1 MNVND
6 YRSSTSKKVE
16 KRLVLKKSV
25 RKFINRCL
33 IVIILF
39 LGCLIMVKSN
49 TSFKS
54 KIIDYVYS
62 DSFKFTKLRSIYEK
76 YFGKILSADKVV
88 PEEKKVFNEKINYN
102 SANVYKDGVKLAV
115 SSNYM
120 VPTLESGIVV
130 FMGEKEGY
138 GNTIIIE
145 QIDGIDV
152 WYSNIKSNQVKMY
165 DYVEKGS
172 MLGEVSGDTF
182 YMVFQKDGNY
192 LNYKDYI

>member
-1 MNVND
+1 MNIND

-88 PEEKKVFNEKINYN
+88 PEEKKVFNEKISYN

-115 SSNYM
+115 SFNYM

-172 MLGEVSGDTF
+172 MLGEVSGDAF

>member
-1 MNVND
+1 MNIND

-39 LGCLIMVKSN
+39 LGCLIMVKN
-49 TSFKS
+49 NNSFKS

-88 PEEKKVFNEKINYN
+88 PEEKKVFNEKISYN

>member
-16 KRLVLKKSV
+16 RRLVLKKSV

-88 PEEKKVFNEKINYN
+88 PEEKKVFNEKISYN

-172 MLGEVSGDTF
+172 MLGEVSGDAF

>member
-16 KRLVLKKSV
+16 RRLVLKKSV

-88 PEEKKVFNEKINYN
+88 PEEKKVFNEKISYN

-165 DYVEKGS
+165 DYVEKAS

>member
-1 MNVND
+1 MNIND

-88 PEEKKVFNEKINYN
+88 PEEKKVFNEKISYN

-130 FMGEKEGY
+130 FMGEKEEY

-172 MLGEVSGDTF
+172 MLGEVIGDAF

>member
-88 PEEKKVFNEKINYN
+88 PEEKKVFNEKISYN

-130 FMGEKEGY
+130 FMGEKEEY

-172 MLGEVSGDTF
+172 MLGEVSGDAF

>member
-1 MNVND
+1 MNIND

-88 PEEKKVFNEKINYN
+88 PEEKKVFNEKISYN

-165 DYVEKGS
+165 DYVEKSS

>member
-1 MNVND
+1 MNIND

-88 PEEKKVFNEKINYN
+88 PEEKKVFNEKISYN

-172 MLGEVSGDTF
+172 MLGEVSGDAF